1 MSSVPRNNKP
11 PKGSMS
17 QLFFF
22 FLNDLYLSKY
32 IHYVHIILQECLL
45 PIGLGGGSAGQP
57 RPALDGKALSQPKPH
72 PSDRIV

>member
-1 MSSVPRNNKP
+1 MKRC
-11 PKGSMS
+11 S
-17 QLFFF
+17 QP
-22 FLNDLYLSKY
+22 LY
-32 IHYVHIILQECLL
+32 LQECLL

>member
-17 QLFFF
+17 QFFLFFF

-32 IHYVHIILQECLL
+32 IHYVHIYKNVSSLSGLVVDLL
-45 PIGLGGGSAGQP
+45 GSHD
-57 RPALDGKALSQPKPH
+57 RP
-72 PSDRIV
+72 